1 MFPNVRFLMQKL
13 TNDMSWLIY
22 SFQVQNK
29 TKKVHSFDTVL
40 LPKKLKFFISSP
52 INFPTTLRLIRDH
65 SIQSFGIS
73 KITACQNRFEQ
84 KILSQDKDLKHT
96 LKFCKDLAFAI
107 LFEILSTYCGITI
120 TSCLAAKMSFVIWT
134 LQTFPGLC
142 AIEHKYLSTMTTG
155 KLSPCFLSS

>member
-1 MFPNVRFLMQKL
+1 M
-13 TNDMSWLIY
+13 TCHD
-22 SFQVQNK
+22 SFNRSKSK
-29 TKKVHSFDTVL
+29 TKQKRYIHLILNYSPRNWTIFL
-40 LPKKLKFFISSP
+40 SSP
-52 INFPTTLRLIRDH
+52 VNFPTTLKLIRDH
-65 SIQSFGIS
+65 SIQSFGII
-73 KITACQNRFEQ
+73 KITACHNRLEQ
-84 KILSQDKDLKHT
+84 KILSQDEDLKHT

-142 AIEHKYLSTMTTG
+142 AIEHKYLSTMTTA